1 MMRYAAENCALREEI
16 RALRAL
22 DSVRSA
28 IETNVQS
35 RTALEQ
41 TFLQLLEAQ
50 RTEETTGGEELNL
63 VKS

>member
-28 IETNVQS
+28 VETNVQS
-35 RTALEQ
+35 RTALEK

-50 RTEETTGGEELNL
+50 RTEETTGGEEL
-63 VKS
+63 KSLF

>member
-1 MMRYAAENCALREEI
+1 MMRYAAENCALREEV

-28 IETNVQS
+28 VESKVQS
-35 RTALEQ
+35 LTALEK

-50 RTEETTGGEELNL
+50 RTEESTGGDTFN
-63 VKS
+63 S